1 MTLRRSFV
9 QLLPCNGG
17 HNRLVGSALGSLFC
31 LTQHCVLN
39 PSVADG
45 VFFFFFLS
53 WGYDRSLHHSLSD
66 ESINLNPVCANEHNF
81 ARTPKILTFMP

>member
-17 HNRLVGSALGSLFC
+17 HNRLVGSALGSLSC

-39 PSVADG
+39 PPVADG
-45 VFFFFFLS
+45 GFFFF
-53 WGYDRSLHHSLSD
+53 SLGVTTGPYTTLFQMR
-66 ESINLNPVCANEHNF
+66 V
-81 ARTPKILTFMP
+81 